1 MDRGAWWAI
10 VHRVADSDRTET
22 TELIAYLSPEN
33 GIPVRD
39 RKDPVWTSLVVQW
52 LRIHLPMQGT

>member
-39 RKDPVWTSLVVQW
+39 RKDLV
-52 LRIHLPMQGT
+52 